1 VQDPAVV
8 GDRERVVVFVDVAVM
23 VHYFPH
29 TSDVVVAVVAV
40 VAGRKDDWVERQTRV
55 A

>member
-8 GDRERVVVFVDVAVM
+8 GDRERAVVFVDVAVM

-29 TSDVVVAVVAV
+29 TSDVVVAVVA
-40 VAGRKDDWVERQTRV
+40 GRKDDWVERQTRV